1 MAIDDDTVALKQI
14 IRLLMG
20 CFYASCD
27 CSYGND
33 VVVQSG
39 AIFMDGKCHFFREPF
54 VGGFILR
61 VSITYL
67 SVRRV

>member
-1 MAIDDDTVALKQI
+1 MAIDDDDTVALKQI

-33 VVVQSG
+33 VVVQ
-39 AIFMDGKCHFFREPF
+39 IFMVNVIFFGNLLLADLFYE
-54 VGGFILR
+54 
-61 VSITYL
+61 
-67 SVRRV
+67 